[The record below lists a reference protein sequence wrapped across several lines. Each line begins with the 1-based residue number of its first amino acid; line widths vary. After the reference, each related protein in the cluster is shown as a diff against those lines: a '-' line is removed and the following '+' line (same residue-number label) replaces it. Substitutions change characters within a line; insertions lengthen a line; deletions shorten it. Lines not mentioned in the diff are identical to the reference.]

1 MIARRWYPTAHS
13 ADYPETHLPEKYI
26 DRVPL
31 RLIRL
36 DSENPRL
43 SPKLKGSSPGS
54 LLGHFA
60 RSYNIIELARSISDK
75 GFTPRYAEALL
86 VIEDPPDSGTYVAV
100 EGNRRLAALIL
111 LTDESERLR
120 LKLGVEWES
129 LAEAAQQHNLE
140 EAPVIAYP
148 SRADLNDY
156 LGFRHIT
163 GPTPWRPEAKAR
175 FIAHLLQDG
184 ENVQLVAR
192 RIGSNARTVRRLKE
206 AHAVYVQ
213 AVGWEIDVEL
223 VEAGFAVF
231 YNALDRE
238 GVRKFLGLA
247 SQRSDL
253 FETDPVPAE
262 RSEHLRD
269 LVALLFGNE
278 EMDLKRVINESR
290 DLRKLSDVLGDEL
303 STAMLLKDRDLDAAW
318 RSSGGGLTEL
328 LATIRDLHRN
338 LAEVNGQARE
348 FQHQTTVREQIERFY
363 RLALD
368 TAERYGV
375 VNSKSAE

>member
-1 MIARRWYPTAHS
+1 MLIAHS
-13 ADYPETHLPEKYI
+13 AEYRETHLPETYI
-26 DRVPL
+26 DRVSL
-31 RLIRL
+31 RQIRL
-36 DSENPRL
+36 DPENPRL
-43 SPKLKGSSPGS
+43 PLNLRDSLPSS
-54 LLGHFA
+54 LLEHFA
-60 RSYNIIELARSISDK
+60 RNYNIIELARSISDK
-75 GFTPRYAEALL
+75 GFTPRHAEALL
-86 VIEDPPDSGTYVAV
+86 VIEDPPGSGTYVAV

-120 LKLGVEWES
+120 LRLSAEWES
-129 LAEAAQQHNLE
+129 LAEAARKHNLV
-140 EAPVIAYP
+140 EAPVIVYP

-163 GPTPWRPEAKAR
+163 GPTQWRPEAKAR

-184 ENVQLVAR
+184 ESVQLIAR

-213 AVGWEIDVEL
+213 AASWGIDVEL

-231 YNALDRE
+231 YNALDWE
-238 GVRKFLGLA
+238 GVREFLGLA

-253 FETDPVPAE
+253 FELDPVPAD
-262 RSEHLRD
+262 RREHLD
-269 LVALLFGNE
+269 QLVALLFGNDE
-278 EMDLKRVINESR
+278 RELKRVIHESR
-290 DLRKLSDVLGDEL
+290 DLGKLSHVLGDEI
-303 STAMLLKDRDLDAAW
+303 STAKLIKDRDLDAAW

-328 LATIRDLHRN
+328 LATLRDLHRS
-338 LAEVNGQARE
+338 LAEINGQARE
-348 FQHQTTVREQIERFY
+348 FQDQSTVREQVERLY

-375 VNSKSAE
+375 V